1 MKNLKLPRIADLPS
15 IDLYKE
21 QVLELL
27 DPLLIELEVKP
38 ITSSMINNYTKHH
51 FIPAPTEKK
60 YTRKHVAHIIV
71 IAILKDLFE
80 LSEIKIAIEKSK
92 NVFGFEEAYNLFM
105 DSLER
110 SLNLLNDSS
119 HLNALELSSS
129 SSNAQNLIEY
139 ASLAFA
145 LRKKARSTLRFKGEN
160 DEN

>member
-1 MKNLKLPRIADLPS
+1 MKNLNLPRISDLPS

-51 FIPAPTEKK
+51 FIPAPTKKK

-110 SLNLLNDSS
+110 SLNTLNDFSQVNS
-119 HLNALELSSS
+119 IELSSS
-129 SSNAQNLIEY
+129 TSNAQKLIEY

-145 LRKKARSTLRFKGEN
+145 LRKKARSTLRSKGDT